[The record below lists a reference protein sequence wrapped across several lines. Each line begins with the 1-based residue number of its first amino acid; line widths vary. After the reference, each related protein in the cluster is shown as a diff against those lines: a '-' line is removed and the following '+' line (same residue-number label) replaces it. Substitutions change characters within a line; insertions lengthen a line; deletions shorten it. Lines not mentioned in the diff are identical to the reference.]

1 MTTFYAD
8 TSALLKRHVSESG
21 TLEIERLVDSPS
33 TIMTSEL
40 SRVEMYSALNR
51 LVREGTLRAGEY
63 RDLSTDIEELFA
75 ARYSLVSVAL
85 DIITMAKGILERH
98 PLRAYDSVHLA
109 SAIFAN
115 QELVAGG
122 QPGLTFVC
130 SDQRLLAAAAAES
143 LLTFDPSTA
152 A

>member
-21 TLEIERLVDSPS
+21 TLEIERLVDFPA

-51 LVREGTLRAGEY
+51 LVREGGLRASEY
-63 RDLSTDIEELFA
+63 KELSTDIENLFA
-75 ARYSLVSVAL
+75 ARYLLVPVTV
-85 DIITMAKGILERH
+85 DIIKIAKGILERH

-115 QELVAGG
+115 QELVTGG
-122 QPGLTFVC
+122 QLGLTFVC

-143 LLTFDPSTA
+143 LLTFDPSA
-152 A
+152 AA